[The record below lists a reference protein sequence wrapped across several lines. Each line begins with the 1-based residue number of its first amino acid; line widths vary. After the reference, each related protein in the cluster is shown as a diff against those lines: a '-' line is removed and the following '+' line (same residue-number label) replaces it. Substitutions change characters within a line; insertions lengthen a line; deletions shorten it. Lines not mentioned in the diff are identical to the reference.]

1 MLINGRSIW
10 KNTSIIKRA
19 KNLIIESI
27 KKNPNDIN
35 NINLLNYIYVLD
47 GKIKEYI
54 ILMNKYKQKNNYN
67 INENKDTTIN
77 YHDPDAK
84 SEIDDNIN
92 IPNKNEKIN

>member
-54 ILMNKYKQKNNYN
+54 ILMNKYKQKNN
-67 INENKDTTIN
+67 
-77 YHDPDAK
+77 
-84 SEIDDNIN
+84 
-92 IPNKNEKIN
+92 